1 MTKRRSR
8 PFRSNPEMWVPSTE
22 GHFFYQ
28 DFRTHIVPYRHRPKA
43 YQLSAEGV
51 PSHRVEQSLLPHK
64 NGRSVSDFIR
74 EVALSLLTRHEV
86 WLEVSFDDA
95 NGDHSP
101 FSVFE
106 VHGVRQT
113 ASGTLIQ
120 YLPSREE
127 LPPWSSEKE
136 TWEREVELDLHQMIH
151 VLLPDAYPSKV
162 LVKVMHDLAAINPEP
177 LPDFVMQLY
186 SGQRSNIPA
195 FDVNEAARTRR
206 LRTIQAARPVGWT
219 AREIFLWPNSV
230 VSDFYR
236 NLGELRFLHFC
247 SSMRE
252 RAEEALL
259 KVLTLAG
266 DRCNFTTSVTAN
278 GIHTPKEV
286 EGLIGKFE
294 AGELSFFAV
303 NDIIFENV
311 KDAQSVQRLV
321 T

>member
-8 PFRSNPEMWVPSTE
+8 PFPSNPEMWVESTE
-22 GHFFYQ
+22 VHLFYQ
-28 DFRTHIVPYRHRPKA
+28 DFSTHIVPFRHRPEA
-43 YQLSAEGV
+43 YQLSTEGI
-51 PSHRVEQSLLPHK
+51 PSHLVEGSLLEYDY
-64 NGRSVSDFIR
+64 GRSVSDFIR
-74 EVALSLLTRHEV
+74 RVASSLLTRHEV
-86 WLEVSFDDA
+86 WLEVSFGEA
-95 NGDHSP
+95 NSNHSP
-101 FSVFE
+101 FSIFE
-106 VHGVRQT
+106 VPGVRQT
-113 ASGTLIQ
+113 ASGGLIQ
-120 YLPSREE
+120 QLPNLDELPSWFSYEESWDREI
-127 LPPWSSEKE
+127 
-136 TWEREVELDLHQMIH
+136 ELDANCMIH
-151 VLLPDAYPSKV
+151 VMLPAAYPSKALMQVV
-162 LVKVMHDLAAINPEP
+162 LDLAAISPAIV
-177 LPDFVMQLY
+177 PDFAMQMY
-186 SGQRSNIPA
+186 SGQRHNIPE
-195 FDVNEAARTRR
+195 FDVNEATRTRR

-219 AREIFLWPNSV
+219 AREIFHWPNSV

-286 EGLIGKFE
+286 EGLIRKFE
-294 AGELSFFAV
+294 AGELSFSAV

-311 KDAQSVQRLV
+311 KDTQSVQRLV